1 MLDEAAAFTI
11 PCCVHGYYVY
21 QHMWTLFVGEI
32 VTTVRDPDNASD
44 RYTEYRR

>member
-21 QHMWTLFVGEI
+21 QNMWTLFVGEI